1 MRFLR
6 VVHVTS
12 IIALLPLIVNGLFQD
27 SPRSRVG
34 WNGSQISMDQDREN
48 ESPSVSNIDAL
59 STTVIDLLSSSTQHS
74 TLLHLLQRCKLV
86 PSVNLMQGL
95 TLFAPTDQAW
105 DNWAKE
111 MQLDQQKGTD
121 AQEDLARLIHG
132 WRTSRPTSRQT
143 SDYVDID
150 DGFADNIMF
159 DTRQLLLYHMLNY
172 ILPLQQSLTDVDSS
186 YPASHGLPRWIA
198 RDSNIST
205 ETTLLF
211 PSRHHRPPGNL
222 PPPHPPWAPEGGT
235 GTLGGHAQQI
245 RLLFDQSGPSSV
257 GVDVTGRGGA
267 GVWTNWAGNT
277 TDRHPRPVA
286 GDRCRVGSNGIVVGI
301 DRVLDPPVDLGK
313 CCRLERN
320 FAQHLADPP

>member
-1 MRFLR
+1 M
-6 VVHVTS
+6 
-12 IIALLPLIVNGLFQD
+12 
-27 SPRSRVG
+27 
-34 WNGSQISMDQDREN
+34 
-48 ESPSVSNIDAL
+48 
-59 STTVIDLLSSSTQHS
+59 
-74 TLLHLLQRCKLV
+74 
-86 PSVNLMQGL
+86 
-95 TLFAPTDQAW
+95 
-105 DNWAKE
+105 
-111 MQLDQQKGTD
+111 
-121 AQEDLARLIHG
+121 
-132 WRTSRPTSRQT
+132 SRQT

-172 ILPLQQSLTDVDSS
+172 TLPLQQSLTDVDPS
-186 YPASHGLPRWIA
+186 YPASRGLPRWIA

-211 PSRHHRPPGNL
+211 PSRHHHPPGNL

-267 GVWTNWAGNT
+267 GVWTNWEGNT
-277 TDRHPRPVA
+277 TDKHPRPVA
-286 GDRCRVGSNGIVVGI
+286 GDRYRFGSNGIVVGI

-313 CCRLERN
+313 FLGPATEFLTASQYSLLTLLNGHVTIQKTRSKLTRTSPPSWILYARLRSLYPRAIFDRNHGISAERN
-320 FAQHLADPP
+320 TSRSSLQRMRHLIGSMNLRGVTFGANLGSRRGRRFWRAICWWMPLRAIHRPGASMPLML